1 MSEINSLLKGIV
13 EFTSEWLEE
22 QQKLYP
28 QRSIDELITEKLEEL
43 VLKYIVDNEKQRI
56 SDAVK
61 EIRQNLLSET
71 KTE

>member
-13 EFTSEWLEE
+13 GFTSEWLEE

-28 QRSIDELITEKLEEL
+28 ERCIDELITEKLEDL
-43 VLKYIVDNEKQRI
+43 VLKYIVDNDKQRI

-61 EIRQNLLSET
+61 KIRQNLLSET